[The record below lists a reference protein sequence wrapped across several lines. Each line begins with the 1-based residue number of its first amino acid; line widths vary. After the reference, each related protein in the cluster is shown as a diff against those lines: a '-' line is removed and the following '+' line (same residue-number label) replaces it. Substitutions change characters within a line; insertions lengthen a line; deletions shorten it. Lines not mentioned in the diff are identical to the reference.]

1 MKLWSVS
8 CKKQRAT
15 IMRWMTSMKRLA
27 VLLFLLPS
35 VALSEGTNFTAESAA
50 SYLRLVQPVRVIFA
64 GGYMDGGS
72 VGFSLADSSTNVFH
86 MFEDHDMANNFVGK
100 TNLPQKMRDRF
111 EHGVNTAGR
120 IYIADDKPRRGG
132 RLTSVEEGMQIKAA
146 VECLALAWLDREF
159 SPDVQ
164 TKFSHIIDLSR
175 KNDMSHYKLRDELM
189 PPRRTDEG
197 SYEYF
202 ERCRPVRYALY
213 ITATLKQ
220 KR

>member
-1 MKLWSVS
+1 
-8 CKKQRAT
+8 
-15 IMRWMTSMKRLA
+15 MKRLA
-27 VLLFLLPS
+27 AILILFPLEFLFG
-35 VALSEGTNFTAESAA
+35 GTNITVESAA
-50 SYLRLVQPVRVIFA
+50 ACLRLVQPVRVIFA

-72 VGFSLADSSTNVFH
+72 IGFSLADSSTNVFH

-100 TNLPQKMRDRF
+100 TNLPQKVRDMF

-132 RLTSVEEGMQIKAA
+132 RLTSVEEGLQIKAA

-202 ERCRPVRYALY
+202 ERCRPVHNALY
-213 ITATLKQ
+213 ITATLKMK

>member
-1 MKLWSVS
+1 
-8 CKKQRAT
+8 
-15 IMRWMTSMKRLA
+15 MKRLA

-50 SYLRLVQPVRVIFA
+50 AYLRLVPPVRVTFA

-72 VGFSLADSSTNVFH
+72 IGISLADSTTNVIH
-86 MFEDHDMANNFVGK
+86 MFEDYNMANNFVGK
-100 TNLPQKMRDRF
+100 TNLPQKVRDMF

-120 IYIADDKPRRGG
+120 IYIAEAKPSRSG
-132 RLTSVEEGMQIKAA
+132 RLTSGEDGLQIKAA

-159 SPDVQ
+159 SPETQ
-164 TKFSHIIDLSR
+164 TKFSHIIDLRR
-175 KNDMSHYKLRDELM
+175 KNDSSHNELRQELM
-189 PPRRTDEG
+189 PPRRTGEG

-202 ERCRPVRYALY
+202 ERCRPIRYALF
-213 ITATLKQ
+213 ITDTLKMK